1 MAELPCNR
9 MVECAIWNTESR
21 LVNQDADSYL
31 IDSERA
37 GGLYWILGRI
47 DTSVERENERV
58 KALLTSLLIEKRQ
71 AGEKHPKI
79 NEVTIEEVRSRRP
92 LSVPERADRVLEYI
106 TQQNQYVGY
115 RIESNRFFTQHLYS
129 LLAWSESMRPTSNKR
144 EQAEEI
150 RFFIDYL
157 AANQWIFRDPRSR
170 YQITVDGFSHL
181 AELKHKIV
189 PSTQAFVAMWFDPST
204 DAAYRDGIEPAIQ
217 SCGYDPVRVD
227 QIEHAGKIDDR
238 IIAELRKS
246 RFVVSDFTQGETGTR
261 GGVYYEAG
269 FAHALDIPVIFTC
282 RKDCMKHLHFDTRQ
296 FVHIDWKDPEDLR
309 GRLSLRINAV
319 VL

>member
-1 MAELPCNR
+1 
-9 MVECAIWNTESR
+9 
-21 LVNQDADSYL
+21 
-31 IDSERA
+31 
-37 GGLYWILGRI
+37 
-47 DTSVERENERV
+47 
-58 KALLTSLLIEKRQ
+58 
-71 AGEKHPKI
+71 
-79 NEVTIEEVRSRRP
+79 
-92 LSVPERADRVLEYI
+92 
-106 TQQNQYVGY
+106 
-115 RIESNRFFTQHLYS
+115 
-129 LLAWSESMRPTSNKR
+129 MRPTSNEH

-157 AANQWIFRDPRSR
+157 VANQWIFKDASYR
-170 YQITVDGFSHL
+170 YQITVGGFSHL

-227 QIEHAGKIDDR
+227 QIEHAGKIDDK

-246 RFVVSDFTQGETGTR
+246 RFVVADFTQGETGAR

-296 FVHIDWKDPEDLR
+296 FVHIDWKGPEDLR

-319 VL
+319 VLRSAT